1 MSRRARMTVL
11 RNPRRARSDYADGV
25 VTDAQQAANERVWLL
40 RALLVLQSPREV
52 FAALRDDSEDAARAR
67 SEPIVALVWL
77 AGIACVLATP
87 VAGRVLDDVEFDSL
101 LIAVYHVLHDHVPYR
116 ELGAAHFD
124 RLAPTQ
130 LTRYL
135 VKRLERLGHKVTLEP
150 IDVAA

>member
-1 MSRRARMTVL
+1 MTLPSRRSSKTPQAVWKRTGAGTVGPCGSVRAQPRACAAGAPASARRAPIMSRRARMTVL

-77 AGIACVLATP
+77 AGIACVLA
-87 VAGRVLDDVEFDSL
+87 
-101 LIAVYHVLHDHVPYR
+101 
-116 ELGAAHFD
+116 
-124 RLAPTQ
+124 
-130 LTRYL
+130 
-135 VKRLERLGHKVTLEP
+135 
-150 IDVAA
+150 